1 MAGSQKRKKNP
12 RECRVA
18 LAADLVIAD
27 AAGLHAQLGE
37 ALGQPEPV
45 VLDAAEVA
53 RLDTAGLQ
61 LLLAF
66 VQARD
71 EALAKWHWENV
82 GAALRDC
89 AAQVGLEKMLQ
100 LPDAVPAND

>member
-1 MAGSQKRKKNP
+1 MAGPRKRKKSC
-12 RECRVA
+12 ECRVA
-18 LAADLVIAD
+18 LAADLVIAG

-37 ALGQPEPV
+37 ALVRPEPV
-45 VLDAAEVA
+45 VLDAADVA

-82 GAALRDC
+82 GAALREC
-89 AAQVGLEKMLQ
+89 AAQTGLERILQ
-100 LPDAVPAND
+100 LPDVVPAND